1 VTLHVSLLLHS
12 RFDKFRRTLLGK
24 QLEALITDEARY
36 AEFAA
41 LSRAEVPAIAALVH
55 DLESRFPELAHDPS
69 ARQFC
74 GSMVAA
80 VMRSHRHDVLR
91 PRGRVPGKLLTFGAV
106 FTPLPAERSFDALI
120 DRLNSMPERLRERL
134 DTGSDYLTVQLPEHG
149 FSLIEHV
156 CHLRDLEIEAF
167 GIRVGRVLKDDL
179 PLLDSVDGTALAAQ
193 RSYRTEAANQAF
205 DSFSKARRRLVGRLR
220 RLTDDQRR
228 RMGVRD
234 GIKRMTVDDLAWE
247 IDDHDQTHILEMD
260 ELLLSLKESAG
271 KDRCTLAPT
280 SRRPSRA
287 DTEQPSPG

>member
-1 VTLHVSLLLHS
+1 MTLHESLLLHS
-12 RFDKFRRTLLGK
+12 RFDKFRRTQLGA

-55 DLESRFPELAHDPS
+55 DLESRFPELAQDPI

-74 GSMVAA
+74 GSVVAA

-91 PRGRVPGKLLTFGAV
+91 PRGRVPGNLLTFGAV
-106 FTPLPAERSFDALI
+106 FTPLPAERNIEDLI
-120 DRLNSMPERLRERL
+120 DRLKSMPVRLRERL
-134 DTGSDYLTVQLPEHG
+134 DAGSGHLTVQVPGHG
-149 FSLIEHV
+149 FSLVEHV

-167 GIRVGRVLKDDL
+167 GTRVRRVLEEDL
-179 PLLDSVDGTALAAQ
+179 PVLDSVDGTALAAE
-193 RSYRTEAANQAF
+193 RSYRTESADQAF
-205 DSFSKARRRLVGRLR
+205 DSFSTARRRLVGRLR
-220 RLTDDQRR
+220 RLTDDQRQ

-260 ELLLSLKESAG
+260 ELLLALNDSIRT
-271 KDRCTLAPT
+271 DRRTSTPT
-280 SRRPSRA
+280 TERPRLT
-287 DTEQPSPG
+287 DTERPPSG